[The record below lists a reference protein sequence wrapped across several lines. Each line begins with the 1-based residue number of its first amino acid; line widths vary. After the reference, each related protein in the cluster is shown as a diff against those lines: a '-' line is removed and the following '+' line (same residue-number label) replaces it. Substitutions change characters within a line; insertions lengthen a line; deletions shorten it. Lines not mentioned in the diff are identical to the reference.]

1 MIVSRIFRRF
11 GTAHTTFYDC
21 LGITKTASRA
31 DIEVAYFNMVSLLA
45 YKDNMVGMSEKNSI
59 SHKYAIDDLTLAY
72 NCLIDDVSRGE
83 YDLYLDTSGKSG
95 TNYWNWE
102 PGTSDEPKQTD
113 EEKKEKRKTQQSS
126 F

>member
-1 MIVSRIFRRF
+1 
-11 GTAHTTFYDC
+11 
-21 LGITKTASRA
+21 
-31 DIEVAYFNMVSLLA
+31 MVSLLA
-45 YKDNMVGMSEKNSI
+45 YKDSMVGMSDKNSI

-113 EEKKEKRKTQQSS
+113 EEKKEKRKTQ
-126 F
+126 